1 MRTEKKY
8 VKVIHDDIC
17 IRKIEFKAKSKI
29 MKMNRNDKKV
39 DKKIWRALKCKEM
52 VAFCD
57 FLYKV

>member
-29 MKMNRNDKKV
+29 MKINRNDKKV
-39 DKKIWRALKCKEM
+39 DKKI
-52 VAFCD
+52 
-57 FLYKV
+57 